1 MIKDITEIAENL
13 HDEALV
19 LEGLDECILGYSEDG
34 ILIYS
39 YTRMIDHFTE
49 EHGMEE
55 EEAAEFIDYNIM
67 GLMPNGMGFVMCY
80 DV

>member
-1 MIKDITEIAENL
+1 MIKDITQIAENL

-19 LEGLDECILGYSEDG
+19 LEGLDDCILGYSEDG

-39 YTRMIDHFTE
+39 YSRMIDHFTE
-49 EHGMEE
+49 EHEMEID
-55 EEAAEFIDYNIM
+55 EAAEFIDYNVL
-67 GLMPNGMGFVMCY
+67 GLMPNGLGFIMCY

>member
-49 EHGMEE
+49 EDGMTEE
-55 EEAAEFIDYNIM
+55 QAVEWIDYNVM
-67 GLMPNGMGFVMCY
+67 GLMPNGMGFIMCY